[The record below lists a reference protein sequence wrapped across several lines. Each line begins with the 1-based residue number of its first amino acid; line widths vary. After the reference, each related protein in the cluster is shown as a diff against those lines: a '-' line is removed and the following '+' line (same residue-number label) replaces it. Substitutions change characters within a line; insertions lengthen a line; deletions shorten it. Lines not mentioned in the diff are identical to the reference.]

1 MSQSRISLLLVALAL
16 PALLYHERPARQLA
30 LEPESTTESA
40 RAEEAWLAFPASNAA
55 AAAEPVQQRD
65 TAFGRLI
72 ERLSEEGG
80 YFDSDNLISNEAS
93 YLHVIGKLERL
104 GVQGG
109 AYVGVGPDQNFS
121 YIAQIRP
128 NIAFMIDIRRDNL
141 LQHFLFKALF
151 TRARNRLEYLCL
163 LFGKPVPR
171 DLARWEQREIG
182 QLLAYIDTV
191 PSNDALFRRTVAQ
204 VAATARSFGYPLSE
218 SDLGT
223 IRRFH
228 SAFYDAGLDLRFSS
242 YGRAPRSY
250 YPTYRQLLLEKD
262 LDGRQASYLVDE
274 EDFQFLKSLQ
284 TRNRI
289 IPVVGDLAGDHALAA
304 IGSYLRAHN
313 ERLSAFY
320 TSNVEFYLMA
330 GDSFERFARNVTGL
344 PRDAKTVIIRSY
356 FGRGYPHPQAVPGY
370 YSTQLMGS
378 MDAFVRDEAA
388 GGFRSYSDLVIRN
401 TIDLRS

>member
-16 PALLYHERPARQLA
+16 PALVYHERPARHATLD
-30 LEPESTTESA
+30 LESTAQASQG
-40 RAEEAWLAFPASNAA
+40 EAAWMAFPASHSA
-55 AAAEPVQQRD
+55 AAAEPVQQD

-93 YLHVIGKLERL
+93 YLHVIGKLDRL

-128 NIAFMIDIRRDNL
+128 NVAFMIDIRRDNL

-151 TRARNRLEYLCL
+151 ARARNRLEYLCL

-171 DLARWEQREIG
+171 DLSRWEQRDIG
-182 QLLAYIDTV
+182 ELLAYIDTV
-191 PSNDALFRRTVAQ
+191 PSNDQFFQRTLAH
-204 VAATARSFGYPLSE
+204 VAATAKSFGYPLSE

-242 YGRAPRSY
+242 YGRSPRSY

-262 LDGRQASYLVDE
+262 LDGKQASYLVEE

-284 TRNRI
+284 GRNRI

-304 IGSYLRAHN
+304 IASYLRAHN

-330 GDSFERFARNVTGL
+330 GDSFDRFARNVTQL
-344 PRDAKTVIIRSY
+344 PRDPKSVIIRSY

-370 YSTQLMGS
+370 YSTQLMQLLE
-378 MDAFVRDEAA
+378 AFVRDEAA
-388 GGFRSYSDLVIRN
+388 GGYRSYSDLVVRN

>member
-16 PALLYHERPARQLA
+16 PALVYHERPARHVPVDL
-30 LEPESTTESA
+30 ESTE
-40 RAEEAWLAFPASNAA
+40 RAAQPEAAWLAFPASHSA
-55 AAAEPVQQRD
+55 AAAEPVQQD

-128 NIAFMIDIRRDNL
+128 NVAFMIDIRRDNL

-151 TRARNRLEYLCL
+151 ARARNRLEYLCL
-163 LFGKPVPR
+163 LFGKPAPR
-171 DLARWEQREIG
+171 DLARWEQRDIG

-191 PSNDALFRRTVAQ
+191 SSTGAFFQRTLTQ
-204 VAATARSFGYPLSE
+204 VAATAKSFGYPLSE

-242 YGRAPRSY
+242 YGRSPRSY

-274 EDFQFLKSLQ
+274 EDFQFLKSLHA
-284 TRNRI
+284 RNRI

-304 IGSYLRAHN
+304 IASYLRAHD

-330 GDSFERFARNVTGL
+330 GDSFDRFARNVTRL
-344 PRDAKTVIIRSY
+344 PRDAKSVIIRSY

-370 YSTQLMGS
+370 YSTQLMQS
-378 MDAFVRDEAA
+378 MEAFVRDEAA
-388 GGFRSYSDLVIRN
+388 GGYRSYSDLVVRN
-401 TIDLRS
+401 VMDLRS